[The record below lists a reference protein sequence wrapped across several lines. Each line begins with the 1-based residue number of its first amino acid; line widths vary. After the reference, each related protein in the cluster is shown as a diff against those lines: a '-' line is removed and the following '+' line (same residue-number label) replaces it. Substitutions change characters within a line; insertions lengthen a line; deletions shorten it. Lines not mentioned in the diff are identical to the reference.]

1 MSYSINNIPSP
12 TYTVSTSGT
21 STSVSGAYLVSNG
34 SGYNTWATTSL
45 TGQTDLTPNSLQ
57 VKGKSEF
64 EDDVNIIGDL
74 KLQGKSLKDSLDKI
88 EEKLA
93 ILHPNEELEEK
104 WENLRGLR
112 KMYMELEAE
121 IKEKEAMWSILK
133 K

>member
-1 MSYSINNIPSP
+1 MSYSFNNIPSSVF
-12 TYTVSTSGT
+12 TINANT
-21 STSVSGAYLVSNG
+21 STSGAYLISNG
-34 SGYNTWATTSL
+34 TGSSTWATT
-45 TGQTDLTPNSLQ
+45 TINGQTDLTPNSLQ

-74 KLQGKSLKDSLDKI
+74 KLQGKSLKASLDKI

-104 WENLRGLR
+104 WDQLRGLR
-112 KMYMELEAE
+112 QMYMELEAE
-121 IKEKEAMWSILK
+121 IKEKEAVWAILK

>member
-1 MSYSINNIPSP
+1 MSTSTGYVYTTNITGASGTIPTSNGTGSINWTTP
-12 TYTVSTSGT
+12 YTINTSFNDVITIHDGK
-21 STSVSGAYLVSNG
+21 
-34 SGYNTWATTSL
+34 
-45 TGQTDLTPNSLQ
+45 NSLQ
-57 VKGKSEF
+57 VKGDAEF
-64 EDDVNIIGDL
+64 LGDL

-104 WENLRGLR
+104 WEQLRGLR

-121 IKEKEAMWSILK
+121 IKEKEQMWAILK

>member
-1 MSYSINNIPSP
+1 MSYSFNNITSP
-12 TYTVSTSGT
+12 TYTVSTG
-21 STSVSGAYLVSNG
+21 VSGAYIVANG
-34 SGYNTWATTSL
+34 SGTSTWATTSL
-45 TGQTDLTPNSLQ
+45 NGQTDLTPNSLQ

-64 EDDVNIIGDL
+64 ENDVNIIGDL

-93 ILHPNEELEEK
+93 ILHPNEALEEK